1 MTGQQ
6 LYTLYA
12 RKNDEVMN
20 CDVDPWD
27 SLEDADQ
34 EIWNQMASAIAV
46 EFDPSA
52 DRAALVERIQSAECV
67 IRQAAMDTFG
77 SEMTP
82 KEFADASGY
91 DS

>member
-1 MTGQQ
+1 MTGEQ
-6 LYTLYA
+6 LYALYA

-20 CDVDPWD
+20 CDVDPWG

-34 EIWNQMASAIAV
+34 EIWNQMAAAIAV

-52 DRAALVERIQSAECV
+52 DRAALVERLESAECV
-67 IRQAAMDTFG
+67 IRQASRDTFG
-77 SEMTP
+77 EELSV
-82 KEFADASGY
+82 KEFADRSSY